1 MRAMTVGIL
10 AASLWGPAA
19 VTPQNSLDAQLERLV
34 SLLVGDF
41 FSAKDVGVSENR
53 AIYMR
58 IRRVEPPPGRR
69 LALYAELRHD
79 GAAGELY
86 RQRLYVFD
94 EAPGRGANVMRALS
108 FADGEA
114 AARLIDDPA
123 LLRRASL
130 ATTDTLGPGCE
141 MVWRADGD
149 AFVGRVD
156 PATCRITGKRG
167 DQRRIEAVTRIDA
180 RAIGQLERGYDL
192 EGRLLFGNGGGQLN
206 IWPRVR

>member
-1 MRAMTVGIL
+1 MRATTVGIL
-10 AASLWGPAA
+10 VALLWRPAA
-19 VTPQNSLDAQLERLV
+19 APPQITLDAELERLA

-41 FSAKDVGVSENR
+41 FSAKDAGVREDR
-53 AIYMR
+53 PIYMR
-58 IRRVEPPPGRR
+58 IRRVDPPPGRR
-69 LALYAELRHD
+69 LALYAEMRHD
-79 GAAGELY
+79 SARGELY

-94 EAPGRGANVMRALS
+94 EAPGREANVMRALS
-108 FADGEA
+108 FADAKA

-130 ATTDTLGPGCE
+130 ATADTLGPGCE

-167 DQRRIEAVTRIDA
+167 DERRIEAVTRIDA
-180 RAIGQLERGYDL
+180 QTIGQLERGYDL
-192 EGRLLFGNGGGQLN
+192 EGRLAFGNPGGQLN
-206 IWPRVR
+206 TWPRVK